1 MTARNLGRGLNAL
14 LGEGESE
21 EQSQNVKMVML
32 SDLEPSP
39 FQPRRVFDEE
49 GADGLQKGSGLQRIR
64 RSTDFGRARCGD

>member
-39 FQPRRVFDEE
+39 FQPRRVFEKYRMPLLH
-49 GADGLQKGSGLQRIR
+49 GTPPRGPPPA
-64 RSTDFGRARCGD
+64 FC